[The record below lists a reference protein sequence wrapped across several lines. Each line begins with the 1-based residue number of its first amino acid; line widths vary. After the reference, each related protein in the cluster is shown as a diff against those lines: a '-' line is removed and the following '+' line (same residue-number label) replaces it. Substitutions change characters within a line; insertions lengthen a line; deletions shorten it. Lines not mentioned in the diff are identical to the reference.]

1 MTPPPTSPDSV
12 EAHHGAS
19 PATVTTAARE
29 HTDLQGLRV
38 LALVTDAYGGYGGIA
53 QYNRDLLDAL
63 GASAEV
69 KEIVALP
76 RVVPRPLEPVPPRVR
91 YDTRSAGSLL
101 RYASR
106 AALAA
111 AERPDVILCAHVN
124 LLPLAAALK
133 SLSGARLVLGVYGI
147 DVWTPLTR
155 RGTARALQAVDAV
168 YSISEVTRERFEAW
182 APIGHAET
190 YLLPN
195 AIHLDQYGPGEKC
208 EALLDR
214 YGLHGKRVLM
224 TTGRLA
230 GKERYKGF
238 DVVMDAL
245 ARLLPEHPDLVYVI
259 VGTGDDRPRLEAHAV
274 ALGVAER
281 VVFTGFVDEAEKAD
295 HFRLADA
302 YVMPSE
308 GEGFGF
314 VFLEALACGIPAVGS
329 TTDGGREALRHG
341 QLGRLVNP
349 AAPVEIDAA
358 ILAALAT
365 PKGIPAGLDHFA
377 FPHFTR
383 RAEAMICSVAR

>member
-1 MTPPPTSPDSV
+1 V
-12 EAHHGAS
+12 
-19 PATVTTAARE
+19 
-29 HTDLQGLRV
+29 RV
-38 LALVTDAYGGYGGIA
+38 LALVTDAYGGHGGIA

-63 GASAEV
+63 GASAAV
-69 KEIVALP
+69 DVVVALP
-76 RVVPRPLEPVPPRVR
+76 RLVVGPLEPVPSRVR

-101 RYASR
+101 RYAGR

-133 SLSGARLVLGVYGI
+133 SFSGARLVLGVYGI

-155 RGTARALQAVDAV
+155 RGMTRALGAVDAV
-168 YSISEVTRERFEAW
+168 YSISEVTRKRFEAW
-182 APIGHAET
+182 APIGHARP

-195 AIHLDQYGPGEKC
+195 AIHLDQYGPGEKSP
-208 EALLDR
+208 ALLDR
-214 YGLHGKRVLM
+214 YGLRGKRVLM

-259 VGTGDDRPRLEAHAV
+259 VGTGDDRPRLEAYA
-274 ALGVAER
+274 ASLGVSGH
-281 VVFTGFVDEAEKAD
+281 VVFTGFIDEAEKAD
-295 HFRLADA
+295 HFRLADT

-314 VFLEALACGIPAVGS
+314 VFLEALACGIPTVGS

-349 AAPVEIDAA
+349 SAPAEIDAA
-358 ILAALAT
+358 ILATLAT
-365 PKGIPAGLDHFA
+365 PRGVPAGLDHFA
-377 FPHFTR
+377 FPHFAR
-383 RAEAMICSVAR
+383 RAEAMICNVAR